1 LTVSVVATTIRPSRR
16 RYELSRDVILA
27 HDFGTTGN
35 KAVLFDAEGNRL
47 ASHYSPY
54 ETTYPQAGW
63 AEQKPDDWKHAF
75 RQSTRSVLSSARVRP
90 KQIAAVS
97 FSGHM
102 LGCVPVDAQGNV
114 LRKTVF
120 LWADCRSQQQAEFIN
135 ETIGW
140 DTFYR
145 TTGGGLELA
154 LYPAAKILWL
164 KEHEPEVY
172 AETYKF
178 IGTKDLLVH
187 WLTGSFATDYSDASN
202 TGLFDIRRRVWAD
215 ELVRALGLDMK
226 KLPEEV
232 LPSTKVVGQVTP
244 QAARE
249 TGLAE
254 GIPVVM
260 GGGDVP
266 CAAVGA
272 GVVKEG
278 TIYNYIG
285 SASWVAMATQRPI
298 FDNKMRPFTLC
309 HLVPDMYV
317 SQLATYSAGVVYGWF
332 RDQICQL
339 EAARAEETNQ
349 IAFDLMD
356 QEAACS
362 QPGARGLLFLPHLR
376 PGGAPFHDLDARGA
390 LFGLTLA
397 HTRADVIRAVLEGI
411 TINIRLVCEA
421 LERQAGSPFSQ
432 IRMVGGG
439 AKSRLWRDIA
449 ASVLNKEVL
458 SLSAQQEANSLGA
471 AIIACI
477 GIGIFD
483 QFDDAAQRFIRVEET
498 TLPDK
503 NAQVVYDALFQLFQT
518 AYKHASNV
526 HGLLKRLSEPQ
537 RE

>member
-1 LTVSVVATTIRPSRR
+1 LKQDI
-16 RYELSRDVILA
+16 ILA

-35 KAVLFDAEGNRL
+35 KAVLFDSDGNRL

-54 ETTYPQAGW
+54 ETTYPRAGW
-63 AEQKPDDWKHAF
+63 AEQKPDDWKQAF
-75 RQSTRSVLSSARVRP
+75 RESTRSVLTSARVRP
-90 KQIAAVS
+90 EQIAAVS

-114 LRKTVF
+114 LRRRFSLVRLSESTTGRIYQKNNTSRK
-120 LWADCRSQQQAEFIN
+120 A
-135 ETIGW
+135 
-140 DTFYR
+140 FYR
-145 TTGGGLELA
+145 ATGGGLELA

-164 KEHEPEVY
+164 KEHEPELY
-172 AETYKF
+172 AKTYKF

-187 WLTGSFATDYSDASN
+187 WLTGCFATDYSDASN

-215 ELVRALGLDMK
+215 ELVRALGLDIK
-226 KLPEEV
+226 KLPEQV
-232 LPSTKVVGQVTP
+232 LPSTKVVGQITP

-249 TGLAE
+249 SGLAK

-285 SASWVAMATQRPI
+285 SASWVAMATQKPV
-298 FDNKMRPFTLC
+298 FDLEMRPFTLC

-339 EAARAEETNQ
+339 EGVRAAEETNQ
-349 IAFDLMD
+349 NAFALMD
-356 QEAACS
+356 EEAACS
-362 QPGARGLLFLPHLR
+362 EPGARGLLFLPHLR

-390 LFGLTLA
+390 LFGLSLA
-397 HTRADVIRAVLEGI
+397 HTRGDVIRAVLEGI
-411 TINIRLVCEA
+411 TLNIRLICEA
-421 LERQAGSPFSQ
+421 LEQQAGSPFSE

-439 AKSRLWRDIA
+439 ARSLLWRDIA
-449 ASVLNKEVL
+449 ASILNKRVL
-458 SLSAQQEANSLGA
+458 SLSVQQEANSLGA
-471 AIIACI
+471 AVTACV
-477 GIGIFD
+477 GIGVFD
-483 QFDDAAQRFIRVEET
+483 RFDDAVKRFIRVEKAT
-498 TLPDK
+498 SPNK
-503 NAQVVYDALFQLFQT
+503 NSQAAYEALFQLFRS
-518 AYKHASNV
+518 AYDHASAV
-526 HGLLKRLSEPQ
+526 HALLKSLSRP
-537 RE
+537 

>member
-1 LTVSVVATTIRPSRR
+1 MKQDI
-16 RYELSRDVILA
+16 ILA

-35 KAVLFDAEGNRL
+35 KAVLFGSDGNRL
-47 ASHYSPY
+47 ASHYFPY
-54 ETTYPQAGW
+54 ETTYPHTGW
-63 AEQKPDDWKHAF
+63 VEQNPTDWKRAF
-75 RQSTRSVLSSARVRP
+75 AKSTESVLASAEVQP
-90 KQIAAVS
+90 DQIAVVS

-102 LGCVPVDAQGNV
+102 LGCIPVDSKGNV

-120 LWADCRSQQQAEFIN
+120 LWADHRSHKQAEFIN
-135 ETIGW
+135 KAIGW
-140 DTFYR
+140 ETFYQ

-164 KEHEPEVY
+164 KEHEPDLY
-172 AETYKF
+172 AKTYKF

-187 WLTGSFATDYSDASN
+187 WLTGCFATDYSDASN

-215 ELVRALGLDMK
+215 ELVRALGLDIK
-226 KLPEEV
+226 KLPEQV

-254 GIPVVM
+254 GTPVVM

-272 GVVKEG
+272 GVVREG

-285 SASWVAMATQRPI
+285 SASWVAMATKRPV
-298 FDNKMRPFTLC
+298 FDLEMRPFTLC

-339 EAARAEETNQ
+339 EEARAEETDQN
-349 IAFDLMD
+349 AFDLMD

-362 QPGARGLLFLPHLR
+362 EPGARGLLFLPHLR

-397 HTRADVIRAVLEGI
+397 HTRGDVIRAVLEGI
-411 TINIRLVCEA
+411 TLNIRLICEA
-421 LERQAGSPFSQ
+421 LEHQVGSRFSQ
-432 IRMVGGG
+432 IRIVGGG

-471 AIIACI
+471 AITACI

-483 QFDDAAQRFIRVEET
+483 RFDDAVKRFIRVEAT
-498 TLPDK
+498 TFPDK
-503 NAQVVYDALFQLFQT
+503 NAQVVYDALFQSFQT

-526 HGLLKRLSEPQ
+526 HGLLKRISEPQ

>member
-1 LTVSVVATTIRPSRR
+1 M
-16 RYELSRDVILA
+16 A

-35 KAVLFDAEGNRL
+35 KAVLFDSGGNRL
-47 ASHYSPY
+47 ASHFFPY

-63 AEQKPDDWKHAF
+63 AEQNPDHWKQAF
-75 RQSTRSVLSSARVRP
+75 GESTRSVLSSARVRP
-90 KQIAAVS
+90 EQIAAVS

-102 LGCVPVDAQGNV
+102 LGCVPVDPQGNV

-120 LWADCRSQQQAEFIN
+120 LWADCRSQQQAEFVN

-145 TTGGGLELA
+145 TTGGGLEVA

-164 KEHEPEVY
+164 KEHEPGLY
-172 AETYKF
+172 AKTYKF

-187 WLTGSFATDYSDASN
+187 WLTGCFATDYSDASN

-215 ELVRALGLDMK
+215 ELVRALGLDID
-226 KLPEEV
+226 KLPEQV
-232 LPSTKVVGQVTP
+232 LPSTKVVGRVTP
-244 QAARE
+244 RAARE
-249 TGLAE
+249 TGLIE

-285 SASWVAMATQRPI
+285 SASWVAMAIKRPV
-298 FDNKMRPFTLC
+298 FDLEMRPFTLC

-339 EAARAEETNQ
+339 ETARAEESDQN
-349 IAFDLMD
+349 AFDLMD
-356 QEAACS
+356 QEAAHS
-362 QPGARGLLFLPHLR
+362 EPGARGLLFLPHLR

-390 LFGLTLA
+390 LFGLALA

-411 TINIRLVCEA
+411 SLNIRLICEA
-421 LERQAGSPFSQ
+421 LERRAGSAFSQ

-439 AKSRLWRDIA
+439 AKSRLWRNIA
-449 ASVLNKEVL
+449 ASALNKEVL
-458 SLSAQQEANSLGA
+458 SLSVQQEANSLGA
-471 AIIACI
+471 VITACV

-483 QFDDAAQRFIRVEET
+483 RFGDAVRRFLRVEET

-503 NAQVVYDALFQLFQT
+503 NAQAVYDALFQSFQA
-518 AYKHASNV
+518 AYKHASTV
-526 HGLLKRLSEPQ
+526 HGLLKRLGEPQ